1 MLNQD
6 NKEQLSTKWK

>member
-6 NKEQLSTKWK
+6 NVRPVWST